1 MTPERVFLVDG
12 TALVYRAH
20 FAFLGN
26 PMMTRGEPMA
36 AVFGFANALVHLLQ
50 QERPAFLGVAF
61 DLPGPTFRHERYP
74 DYKAHRPPMPEE
86 LVAQMP
92 KARRLA
98 GAVGARV
105 IEREGVEADDL
116 IGTMAKQ
123 ARAAGHETVIV
134 SADKDF
140 MQLVGPGIRQWIP
153 PARGGP
159 GEWIDAAAVRIRW
172 GVGPEGMIDLFALMG
187 DASDNVPGV
196 KGIGP
201 KTAADLLERFGSLD
215 GVYVHL
221 GALGKKAVRTNL
233 ERDRDNAY
241 LSRDL
246 VTIRTDLDP
255 PCSIEELRI
264 SVVPLVPVDF
274 LALLD
279 EFEFRQLRRRLGQ
292 IAGTTPIPAGASAEG
307 LPGPENDGLQAFP
320 GPAARVLRPQEVLS
334 GAFPGAAAAAS
345 GRENPELAWPDAG
358 AAGVHPNAAVDPDT
372 GGGQVAAVTTGDA
385 WSGNY
390 RVIASPEDLDRI
402 LSRWRHA
409 ARPLVLDTET
419 MGLNARRD
427 AIVGLGLGWEPGAA
441 YYLPLGH
448 TEGANLPLSWVAER
462 LAPVLADP
470 GVTLIGH
477 NLKFDL
483 HVLGALGLES
493 RCLLRDTLLA
503 AYLDDP
509 DERHN
514 LDALSLRFLGHSKIP
529 LTELIGTGKSRGTMD
544 RVPVIKAAAYCGED
558 VDATLR
564 LHAVLEPRLRA
575 AGLHRLWT
583 ELECPLVRTLLRM
596 EQVGVRVDTP
606 LLGALSVGMEAD
618 LHRLEQEIQTAAGEA
633 FNVNSPRQLETLLF
647 DRLGL
652 PPRRKTKTGRSTD
665 QEVLEELASLHPV
678 PRLILEYRELAKLKS
693 TYLDAMPARVD
704 ARTGRIHA
712 SFNQAVAA
720 TGRLSSSDPNLQNI
734 PVRTERGRGL
744 RRAFAAPPGWVLVSA
759 DYSQVELRI
768 LAHLSHDPGLLDA
781 FSRGID
787 VHTATAARIFGVRP
801 DQVGPS
807 MRARAKTIN
816 FGVIY
821 GMGATRLAR
830 ELSISFA
837 EARTFID
844 TYFVNM
850 PGVRS
855 FQEETMARARREGMV
870 RTITGR
876 RRFLRGIAGG
886 DARVRAQAERMA
898 INTPIQG
905 SAADLIKQAM
915 LDVERRLAERGLR
928 ARMILQVHDELLLEA
943 PEGEAPAVA
952 ELLREAME
960 GADRQLLRGMVG
972 AGPLPHHAESTGGAA
987 SPQEVGP
994 AGESSRRSRPRRE
1007 PEPGLFS
1014 SLPAADDATTP
1025 DRLAVPLRVE
1035 LGCGSN
1041 WDEAHA

>member
-1 MTPERVFLVDG
+1 MALERVFLVDG

-26 PMMTRGEPMA
+26 PMTTRGEPMA
-36 AVFGFANALVHLLQ
+36 AVFGFANALVQILQ
-50 QERPAFLGVAF
+50 QEKPGFLGVAF

-74 DYKAHRPPMPEE
+74 EYKAHRPPMPEE
-86 LVAQMP
+86 LVAQLP

-105 IEREGVEADDL
+105 LEREGVEADDL
-116 IGTMAKQ
+116 IGTMAQK
-123 ARAAGHETVIV
+123 AGAAGYETVIV

-140 MQLVGPGIRQWIP
+140 MQLVGPGVRQWIP

-159 GEWIDAAAVRIRW
+159 GEWIDAAAVRARW
-172 GVGPEGMIDLFALMG
+172 GVGPEAMIDLFALMG

-201 KTAADLLERFGSLD
+201 KTAADLLGRFGSLD
-215 GVYVHL
+215 GVYLHL
-221 GALGKKAVRTNL
+221 GALGKKAVRANL
-233 ERDRDNAY
+233 ERDRENAY
-241 LSRDL
+241 LSREL
-246 VTIRTDLDP
+246 VTIRTDLALP
-255 PCSIEELRI
+255 ASVEELRI
-264 SVVPLVPVDF
+264 SVMPPAPVAF

-292 IAGTTPIPAGASAEG
+292 IAGTTPAPAGASAG
-307 LPGPENDGLQAFP
+307 GASDPEDAIP
-320 GPAARVLRPQEVLS
+320 

-345 GRENPELAWPDAG
+345 GRKDAAPALPDGGAAGAHPDAG
-358 AAGVHPNAAVDPDT
+358 VDPDE

-390 RVIASPEDLDRI
+390 RVITSLGELDGI
-402 LSRWRHA
+402 LGRWRGTS
-409 ARPLVLDTET
+409 RPLVLDTET
-419 MGLNARRD
+419 MGLDARRD
-427 AIVGLGLGWEPGAA
+427 AIVGLGLGWEPGVAH
-441 YYLPLGH
+441 YLPLGH
-448 TEGANLPLSWVAER
+448 TEGANLPWSGVAER

-470 GVTLIGH
+470 GVTLVGQ

-493 RCLLRDTLLA
+493 SCLLRDTLLA
-503 AYLDDP
+503 AYLNDP

-514 LDALSLRFLGHSKIP
+514 LDALSLRFLGHGKIP
-529 LTELIGTGKSRGTMD
+529 LTHLIGAGKSQGTMD
-544 RVPVIKAAAYCGED
+544 RVSVTKVAAYCGED
-558 VDATLR
+558 VDVTLR

-596 EQVGVRVDTP
+596 EQVGVRVNTSM
-606 LLGALSVGMEAD
+606 LGALSAGMESD
-618 LHRLEQEIQTAAGEA
+618 LRRLEQEIQAAAGEE

-652 PPRRKTKTGRSTD
+652 PPRKKTKTGRSTD
-665 QEVLEELASLHPV
+665 QGVLEELAPLHPV
-678 PRLILEYRELAKLKS
+678 PRLVLEYRELAKLKG

-704 ARTGRIHA
+704 PRTGRIHA

-744 RRAFAAPPGWVLVSA
+744 RRAFIAPPGQVLLSA

-768 LAHLSHDPGLLDA
+768 LAHLSRDPGLLEA
-781 FSRGID
+781 FSSGTD
-787 VHTATAARIFGVRP
+787 VHTATAARIFGVAP
-801 DQVGPS
+801 DQVDPS

-837 EARTFID
+837 EARAFIEA
-844 TYFVNM
+844 YFAKM
-850 PGVRS
+850 PGVRR

-870 RTITGR
+870 RTIAGR
-876 RRFLRGIAGG
+876 RRLLRGIVGG

-915 LDVERRLAERGLR
+915 LEVERRLAERGLR

-943 PEGEAPAVA
+943 PEGEASAVA
-952 ELLREAME
+952 ELLRDAME
-960 GADRQLLRGMVG
+960 GADRHLLRGV
-972 AGPLPHHAESTGGAA
+972 ADRRVLPRD
-987 SPQEVGP
+987 PGP
-994 AGESSRRSRPRRE
+994 ARE
-1007 PEPGLFS
+1007 PSHGLRHTRQPPPDLFTTVTAEAETEP
-1014 SLPAADDATTP
+1014 A
-1025 DRLAVPLRVE
+1025 DRLGVRLRVD
-1035 LGCGSN
+1035 LGRGAN

>member
-1 MTPERVFLVDG
+1 MASERVFLVDG
-12 TALVYRAH
+12 TALIYRAH

-36 AVFGFANALVHLLQ
+36 AVFGFANALVQLLQ
-50 QERPAFLGVAF
+50 QEKPGLLGVAF

-74 DYKAHRPPMPEE
+74 EYKAHRPPMPEE
-86 LVAQMP
+86 LVAQLP

-98 GAVGARV
+98 SAVGARV
-105 IEREGVEADDL
+105 LERQGVEADDL
-116 IGTMAKQ
+116 IGTMAQQ
-123 ARAAGHETVIV
+123 AGAAGYETVIV

-140 MQLVGPGIRQWIP
+140 MQLVGPGVRQWIP
-153 PARGGP
+153 PARGGR
-159 GEWIDAAAVRIRW
+159 GEWIDAAAVRARW

-196 KGIGP
+196 RGIGP
-201 KTAADLLERFGSLD
+201 KTAADLLQRFGSLD
-215 GVYVHL
+215 GVYLHL

-241 LSRDL
+241 LSREL
-246 VTIRTDLDP
+246 VTIRVDLEP
-255 PCSIEELRI
+255 ACSVEELRL
-264 SVVPLVPVDF
+264 SATSPVPDEL

-279 EFEFRQLRRRLGQ
+279 EFEFRQLRRRLGR
-292 IAGTTPIPAGASAEG
+292 IPETTSAPAGAVAG
-307 LPGPENDGLQAFP
+307 GVPAPEDASPDFFP
-320 GPAARVLRPQEVLS
+320 I
-334 GAFPGAAAAAS
+334 AAAAAS
-345 GRENPELAWPDAG
+345 RRGDACPDALPSADAVALGREDSESVSPGGRAAGPHPDADIE
-358 AAGVHPNAAVDPDT
+358 PE
-372 GGGQVAAVTTGDA
+372 GGGRVAAVTAADA

-390 RVIASPEDLDRI
+390 RVVTSLEQLDRI
-402 LSRWRHA
+402 LGRWRA
-409 ARPLVLDTET
+409 TSLPLVLDTET
-419 MGLNARRD
+419 MGLDARRD

-441 YYLPLGH
+441 HYLPLGH
-448 TEGANLPLSWVAER
+448 TEAANLPWSGVAEC

-470 GVTLIGH
+470 EVTLVGH

-493 RCLLRDTLLA
+493 HCLLRDTLLA
-503 AYLDDP
+503 VYLDDP
-509 DERHN
+509 DERHS

-529 LTELIGTGKSRGTMD
+529 ITELIGAGKSQGTMD
-544 RVPVIKAAAYCGED
+544 RVPATKAAAYCGED

-575 AGLHRLWT
+575 AGLHSLWT

-596 EQVGVRVDTP
+596 EQVGVHVDTT
-606 LLGALSVGMEAD
+606 LLGALSVGLESE
-618 LHRLEQEIQTAAGEA
+618 LRRLEREIQAAAGEA
-633 FNVNSPRQLETLLF
+633 FNVNSPRQLEILLF
-647 DRLGL
+647 DHLGL
-652 PPRRKTKTGRSTD
+652 PPRKKTKTGRSTD
-665 QEVLEELASLHPV
+665 QGVLEELASLHPV
-678 PRLILEYRELAKLKS
+678 PRLVLEYREVAKLKG

-704 ARTGRIHA
+704 PRTGRIHA

-744 RRAFAAPPGWVLVSA
+744 RRAFTAPPGRVLVSA

-768 LAHLSHDPGLLDA
+768 LAHLSRDPGLLDA
-781 FSRGID
+781 FSRGTD
-787 VHTATAARIFGVRP
+787 VHTATAARIFGVATDR
-801 DQVGPS
+801 VAPS

-830 ELSISFA
+830 ELSISLA
-837 EARTFID
+837 EARAFID
-844 TYFVNM
+844 AYFAKM
-850 PGVRS
+850 PGIRR

-870 RTITGR
+870 RTIAGR
-876 RRFLRGIAGG
+876 RRFLRGIVGG
-886 DARVRAQAERMA
+886 DVRARAQAERMA

-915 LDVERRLAERGLR
+915 LEVERRLAERGLR

-943 PEGEAPAVA
+943 PEEEASAVA

-960 GADRQLLRGMVG
+960 GADRQLLRGPADAG
-972 AGPLPHHAESTGGAA
+972 AAPHIAGPTEA
-987 SPQEVGP
+987 SR
-994 AGESSRRSRPRRE
+994 RRSRQRCAE
-1007 PEPGLFS
+1007 EPGLFS
-1014 SLPAADDATTP
+1014 SVPIEGEVKPP
-1025 DRLAVPLRVE
+1025 DRLAVPLKVE
-1035 LGCGSN
+1035 LGRGAN

>member
-1 MTPERVFLVDG
+1 MALERVFLIDG

-26 PMMTRGEPMA
+26 SMMTRGEPMA
-36 AVFGFANALVHLLQ
+36 AVFGFANALVQLLQ
-50 QERPAFLGVAF
+50 QERPALLGVAF

-74 DYKAHRPPMPEE
+74 EYKAHRPPMPEE
-86 LVAQMP
+86 LAAQLP

-98 GAVGARV
+98 AAVGARV
-105 IEREGVEADDL
+105 LERDGVEADDL
-116 IGTMAKQ
+116 IGTMARQ
-123 ARAAGHETVIV
+123 AGEAGYETVIV

-140 MQLVGPGIRQWIP
+140 MQLVGPGVLQWIP

-159 GEWIDAAAVRIRW
+159 GEWIDAAAVRARW
-172 GVGPEGMIDLFALMG
+172 GVGPEAMIDLFALMG

-201 KTAADLLERFGSLD
+201 KTAADLLKRFGSLD
-215 GVYVHL
+215 GVYLHL
-221 GALGKKAVRTNL
+221 GALGKTAVRTNL
-233 ERDRDNAY
+233 ERDRDKAY
-241 LSRDL
+241 LSREL
-246 VTIRTDLDP
+246 VTIRTDLASP
-255 PCSIEELRI
+255 GSIEALRI
-264 SVVPLVPVDF
+264 SPMPPVPADF

-292 IAGTTPIPAGASAEG
+292 IAATPPTTAGSSAGGAS
-307 LPGPENDGLQAFP
+307 GPLDAPPVSFP
-320 GPAARVLRPQEVLS
+320 GE
-334 GAFPGAAAAAS
+334 AAAAAD
-345 GRENPELAWPDAG
+345 RARAEPALADSRAAGAHPDAD
-358 AAGVHPNAAVDPDT
+358 AEVDPDVDA
-372 GGGQVAAVTTGDA
+372 GHAGAVALGDS

-390 RVIASPEDLDRI
+390 RVVASLEDLDRI
-402 LSRWRHA
+402 LHRWRQA

-419 MGLNARRD
+419 MGLDARRD
-427 AIVGLGLGWEPGAA
+427 AIVGLGLGWEPGVA

-448 TEGANLPLSWVAER
+448 REGANLSWSRVAER
-462 LAPVLADP
+462 LAPVLADRE
-470 GVTLIGH
+470 VTLVGH

-493 RCLLRDTLLA
+493 RCVLRDTLLA

-514 LDALSLRFLGHSKIP
+514 LDALSLRFLGHGKIP
-529 LTELIGTGKSRGTMD
+529 LTELIGTGKSQGTMD
-544 RVPVIKAAAYCGED
+544 GVPMTKVAAYCGED

-575 AGLHRLWT
+575 GGLHRLWT

-596 EQVGVRVDTP
+596 EQIGVHVDTTI
-606 LLGALSVGMEAD
+606 LGACSVGMESD
-618 LHRLEQEIQTAAGEA
+618 MRRLEQEIQAAAGVE
-633 FNVNSPRQLETLLF
+633 FNVNSPRQLETVLF

-652 PPRRKTKTGRSTD
+652 PPRKKTKTGRSTD
-665 QEVLEELASLHPV
+665 QDVLEELASLHPV
-678 PRLILEYRELAKLKS
+678 PRLVLEYRELAKLKG

-704 ARTGRIHA
+704 PRTGRIHA

-744 RRAFAAPPGWVLVSA
+744 RRAFTAAPGWVLVSA

-768 LAHLSHDPGLLDA
+768 LAHVSRDPGLIEA
-781 FSRGID
+781 FSCGND
-787 VHTATAARIFGVRP
+787 VHTATAARIFGVQP

-837 EARTFID
+837 EARAFID
-844 TYFVNM
+844 AYFLKM
-850 PGVRS
+850 PGVRR
-855 FQEETMARARREGMV
+855 FQEETMARARRDGMV
-870 RTITGR
+870 RTIAGR
-876 RRFLRGIAGG
+876 RRFLRGIVGG

-915 LDVERRLAERGLR
+915 LDVERRLIERGLR
-928 ARMILQVHDELLLEA
+928 ARMILQAHDELLLEA
-943 PEGEAPAVA
+943 PEGEASAVA
-952 ELLREAME
+952 ESLRDAME
-960 GADRQLLRGMVG
+960 GADRQLLRG
-972 AGPLPHHAESTGGAA
+972 AA
-987 SPQEVGP
+987 
-994 AGESSRRSRPRRE
+994 AGEAVLHDSGPGGGSPRRSKPGRDA
-1007 PEPGLFS
+1007 EPGLFS
-1014 SLPAADDATTP
+1014 SVPAEEDARPP
-1025 DRLAVPLRVE
+1025 DHLAVPLRVD
-1035 LGCGSN
+1035 LGCGAS